1 MGGIAMQI
9 ILSADVRI
17 DERKCLEL
25 VRSDRFWKYAAY
37 EWHRLYKD
45 YVPMQSGA
53 LYNNVTI
60 APKTITHH
68 VPYAHY
74 MYMGQ
79 VYGPNMPIYEGDNL
93 AGFFSQPNRRKKPTG
108 KSLNFSKQ
116 LHPKAS
122 AKWDKA
128 AEPTQKSKLIQS
140 LQSYVDSG
148 GHSGAAGLLRL
159 GRT

>member
-1 MGGIAMQI
+1 MQI
-9 ILSADVRI
+9 TLSADVRI

-60 APKTITHH
+60 APKTITHN

-108 KSLNFSKQ
+108 KSLKFSKQ

-128 AEPTQKSKLIQS
+128 AEPTQKPKLIQS

-148 GHSGAAGLLRL
+148 GPSGAAGLRRL